1 MICRVILVL
10 IATALSAFAG
20 CATSAT
26 SSHGP
31 RHSDAEVQ
39 RALADAERSAL
50 TRLSDSASLETAQ
63 AARRLALAG
72 SR

>member
-1 MICRVILVL
+1 MKRRVILVL
-10 IATALSAFAG
+10 VATSLSLSVG

-31 RHSDAEVQ
+31 RHSDAEVHK
-39 RALADAERSAL
+39 ALADAERSAL
-50 TRLSDSASLETAQ
+50 TRLSDSVSLETAQ